1 LSVRVRP
8 RLPPPPDRTDK
19 EEASIV
25 TRLRRYIAESWSEL
39 KKVTW
44 PTRIQVRNLTVL
56 VFLIS
61 AIIGIFIAG
70 VDFVF
75 FQIIA
80 RLTELV

>member
-1 LSVRVRP
+1 M
-8 RLPPPPDRTDK
+8 
-19 EEASIV
+19 

-44 PTRIQVRNLTVL
+44 PTRVQVRNLTVL

-61 AIIGIFIAG
+61 AIIGVFIAA
-70 VDFVF
+70 VDFIF

>member
-1 LSVRVRP
+1 M
-8 RLPPPPDRTDK
+8 
-19 EEASIV
+19 

-61 AIIGIFIAG
+61 GIIGVFIAG
-70 VDFVF
+70 VDYVF
-75 FQIIA
+75 FQLIA
-80 RLTELV
+80 VLSGLV

>member
-1 LSVRVRP
+1 M
-8 RLPPPPDRTDK
+8 
-19 EEASIV
+19 

-70 VDFVF
+70 VDFIF

>member
-1 LSVRVRP
+1 M
-8 RLPPPPDRTDK
+8 
-19 EEASIV
+19 

-44 PTRIQVRNLTVL
+44 PTRVQVRNLTVL

-61 AIIGIFIAG
+61 AIIGVFIAA

>member
-1 LSVRVRP
+1 M
-8 RLPPPPDRTDK
+8 
-19 EEASIV
+19 

-61 AIIGIFIAG
+61 AIIGVLIAA

>member
-1 LSVRVRP
+1 M
-8 RLPPPPDRTDK
+8 
-19 EEASIV
+19 V

-44 PTRIQVRNLTVL
+44 PTRLQVRNLTVL

-61 AIIGIFIAG
+61 AIIGVFIAA
-70 VDFVF
+70 VDFIF
-75 FQIIA
+75 FQLIA

>member
-1 LSVRVRP
+1 
-8 RLPPPPDRTDK
+8 
-19 EEASIV
+19 V

-44 PTRIQVRNLTVL
+44 PTRLQVRNLTVL

-61 AIIGIFIAG
+61 AMIGIFIAA

-75 FQIIA
+75 FQLIA

>member
-1 LSVRVRP
+1 
-8 RLPPPPDRTDK
+8 
-19 EEASIV
+19 V

-44 PTRIQVRNLTVL
+44 PTRVQVRNLTVL

-61 AIIGIFIAG
+61 AIIGVFIAA